1 MQPTAVHA
9 QFRYVVPRKAAARL
23 AVDQLSEPVE
33 EAALP
38 VLDAQRFE
46 DLLQPEPRQFAH
58 RVRQKRDA
66 DAELLD
72 LRHRLVDP
80 ALEPALLQV
89 QREAEPGD
97 AAADDRDLHR
107 SSPA

>member
-1 MQPTAVHA
+1 
-9 QFRYVVPRKAAARL
+9 PRNAAAQP

-38 VLDAQRFE
+38 VLDTERFE
-46 DLLQPEPRQFAH
+46 DLLQTEPRQFAH
-58 RVRQKRDA
+58 RMRQKRDA

-80 ALEPALLQV
+80 ALEPTLLQF

-97 AAADDRDLHR
+97 AAADDCDLHR
-107 SSPA
+107 SSPAQCAAV